1 MVLHPPSE
9 ALDGRTR
16 RRDNNASRLYD
27 AADELLATRSFDDV
41 SVDDICA
48 RANVGRATFFRIY
61 DTKAGLV
68 REFNR
73 RLADDAPDRIIQT
86 GTTVMGDVLE
96 EVRQAIIDAW
106 KHAGR
111 GHIGMARE
119 FVRSV
124 PAGDPHAGHPELLKL
139 VTEHIATAIAAGEL
153 PDTVPADL
161 LGSLALIAI
170 TKPLVYANA
179 ERDVDID
186 QLSRTLLGQW
196 HAGLFAE
203 APQQVVDVER
213 AQ

>member
-1 MVLHPPSE
+1 MVDQSPPV
-9 ALDGRTR
+9 APDGRTQR
-16 RRDNNASRLYD
+16 RNNNAERLYD
-27 AADELLATRSFDDV
+27 AADELLATRSFDEV

-73 RLADDAPDRIIQT
+73 RLANDAADRISEAGLTAIL
-86 GTTVMGDVLE
+86 DVLDA
-96 EVRQAIIDAW
+96 VRQTVVEAW
-106 KHAGR
+106 TRAGR
-111 GHIGMARE
+111 GHVGMARE

-124 PAGDPHAGHPELLKL
+124 PAGDPHAAHPELLEI
-139 VTEHIATAIAAGEL
+139 VTEHVASAIAAGEL
-153 PDTVPADL
+153 PDTVPPDL

-170 TKPLVYANA
+170 TAPLVYANA

-203 APQQVVDVER
+203 APR
-213 AQ
+213 SFS